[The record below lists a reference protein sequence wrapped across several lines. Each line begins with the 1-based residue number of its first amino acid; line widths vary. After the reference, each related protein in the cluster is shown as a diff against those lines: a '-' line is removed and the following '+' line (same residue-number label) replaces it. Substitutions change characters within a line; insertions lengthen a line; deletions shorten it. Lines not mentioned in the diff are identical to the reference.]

1 MASGDAASRRR
12 ETDGYELSANLE
24 WLFTEAGRRPA
35 DRIRAAARQGL
46 RFVEIWTWRDKDLD
60 GIEAALRETGVVLQT
75 MCTEPMGRLVDPATH
90 PAFLAG
96 LEESVRVAER
106 LGCPHLVVTAGDVL
120 PDVPRAAQ
128 RAAVVA
134 ALQAAAALLR
144 DHDVTLLLENL
155 NSRVDHV
162 GTFLDSTTE
171 VVQVLR
177 AVASP
182 RVALLYDAYHSLV
195 MQERPE
201 AVLDGAADLLAHVQI
216 ADAPGR
222 VEPGSGSI
230 DWPRELATLHR
241 LGYRGPLGL
250 EYRPTGRTED
260 SLQTTRLATYRTL
273 RPLT

>member
-1 MASGDAASRRR
+1 MTSNRSASRS
-12 ETDGYELSANLE
+12 EGAAAFPLSANVE
-24 WLFTEAGRRPA
+24 WLFTEAGPRHG
-35 DRIRAAARQGL
+35 DRIRAAARHGI

-60 GIEAALRETGVVLQT
+60 DIEAALGATGVVLQT

-106 LGCPHLVVTAGDVL
+106 LGSPHLVVTAGDAL
-120 PDVPRAAQ
+120 PDVTREAQ
-128 RAAVVA
+128 HAAVVE
-134 ALQAAAALLR
+134 ALRAAAALLA

-162 GTFLDSTTE
+162 GTFLDSTAE

-177 AVASP
+177 AVGSP

-195 MQERPE
+195 MEERPDV
-201 AVLDGAADLLAHVQI
+201 VLDGAADLLRHVQI

-222 VEPGSGSI
+222 GEPGSGALG
-230 DWPRELATLHR
+230 WEHELAVLHR
-241 LGYRGPLGL
+241 MGYRGPLGL
-250 EYRPTGRTED
+250 EYRPSGSTET
-260 SLQTTRLATYRTL
+260 SLQEITRLAAGVAA
-273 RPLT
+273 

>member
-1 MASGDAASRRR
+1 MP
-12 ETDGYELSANLE
+12 ELSANVE
-24 WLFTEAGRRPA
+24 WLFTEAGPRTA
-35 DRIRAAARQGL
+35 DRIRAAARHGI
-46 RFVEIWTWRDKDLD
+46 RFVEFWTWREKELD
-60 GIEAALRETGVVLQT
+60 GIEAALHDTGVVLQT

-106 LGCPHLVVTAGDVL
+106 LGCPHLVVTAGDEL
-120 PDVPRAAQ
+120 PDVPRETQ
-128 RAAVVA
+128 SAAVVE
-134 ALQAAAALLR
+134 ALRAAADVLAG
-144 DHDVTLLLENL
+144 HDVRLLLENL

-162 GTFLDSTTE
+162 GTFLDATTE

-177 AVASP
+177 AVGSP

-201 AVLDGAADLLAHVQI
+201 DVLGDATDLLAHVQI

-222 VEPGSGSI
+222 AEPGTGAL
-230 DWPRELATLHR
+230 DWPRLLAELQG

-250 EYRPTGRTED
+250 EYRPTGGTED
-260 SLQTTRLATYRTL
+260 SLRAITRFAQGVGA
-273 RPLT
+273 